1 MRDDQ
6 QRRLAQAVREACVE
20 AALKSYEEAG
30 ISGLCYEGR
39 WECAV
44 DTMRNLDLAVL
55 LEQLE
60 SLSPAGKEST

>member
-20 AALKSYEEAG
+20 AASSPYEEAG

>member
-1 MRDDQ
+1 MRDEQ

-39 WECAV
+39 WECAI
-44 DTMRNLDLAVL
+44 DAMRNLDLAAL
-55 LEQLE
+55 LEQPE
-60 SLSPAGKEST
+60 SHPLL